1 MFYKRA
7 APPLAQVIPPPPP
20 IPEVPEFQPF
30 AGPTD
35 IYFDGDSTELDAA
48 ARVILDRQAEW
59 LLKHPGVTAVLG
71 GHADLLG
78 SRARQFA
85 IGEMRASAM
94 RRYLIMRGVSPARL
108 QITSFGKQLPVST
121 ARNEESQRRNRRG
134 ETIFRGVI
142 GLSEP

>member
-1 MFYKRA
+1 MFYKRTA
-7 APPLAQVIPPPPP
+7 PPPPRVTPAPLP
-20 IPEVPEFQPF
+20 IPDVPELQPF
-30 AGPTD
+30 AGSTA

-48 ARVILDRQAEW
+48 ARVILDSQAEW
-59 LLKHPGVTAVLG
+59 LLRHPGVTAVLG

-85 IGEMRASAM
+85 IGEMRAAAM
-94 RRYLIMRGVSPARL
+94 RRYLVVRGVSSARL
-108 QITSFGKQLPVST
+108 QITSFGKQLPATT
-121 ARNEESQRRNRRG
+121 ARDEGSQRRNRRG